1 VETAPE
7 VREEHLGMDSA
18 AGSKLTRDI
27 QRIWEADSQLL
38 DADCLE
44 ETLMCTYVGRV
55 RTGHIVAEIHRVLK
69 PGGSQSSKCRDWIR
83 C

>member
-7 VREEHLGMDSA
+7 VREEHLGMGSTS
-18 AGSKLTRDI
+18 GSKLTRGN
-27 QRIWEADSQLL
+27 QKIWEANSQLL
-38 DADCLE
+38 DVGCLE
-44 ETLMCTYVGRV
+44 ETLTCTYVGRV

-69 PGGSQSSKCRDWIR
+69 PGVSQSSTCRDRIS